1 MENIGV
7 SRQFAPLSEEEERI
21 GRLLVDAAYSVH
33 KAIGPGLLEKYYEW
47 CLCHELKKRGLE
59 VKRQVNIP
67 LVYDGLEFEDAIRLD
82 LLINDL
88 VICEVKAVEH
98 VNEVWSAQ
106 VLSQLKLTGKRLGFL
121 MNFTVPLMKQG
132 IKRFVR

>member
-1 MENIGV
+1 M
-7 SRQFAPLSEEEERI
+7 SDLSKKRTFRPLTAEEERI
-21 GRLLVDAAYSVH
+21 ATLLVDAAYTVH
-33 KAIGPGLLEKYYEW
+33 KNIGPGLLEKYYEW

-59 VKRQVNIP
+59 VQRQITVP

-82 LLINDL
+82 LLINNL

-106 VLSQLKLTGKRLGFL
+106 VLSQLKLTNKRLGFL
-121 MNFTVPLMKQG
+121 LNFTVPLMKQG
-132 IKRFVR
+132 IRRFVV